1 MTDVATNPASSSA
14 PSPPH
19 PLTPP
24 HALTSPTGS
33 THAMSTRSSSGLARQ
48 QPSSQQ
54 QHQPQEQQPHQQQQQ
69 QQQQFSRPQSPPRE
83 AQGLP
88 SVPGRLTRKRAQS
101 INIEEANH
109 PRFEGLAIR
118 SPALVGTP
126 PPSATTT
133 DLICICPAPPKVP
146 RPRNAF
152 ILYRQH
158 HQAGVVL
165 KYPGL
170 ANPEISK
177 IIGELWRE
185 ETEEVKNY
193 WKRLA
198 EEEKARHQRQYPQY
212 KYQPRR
218 GGKGGPSAR
227 PASAPGDDPGR
238 CPKCQGR
245 YIATP
250 RTPSTPFI
258 PGGHH
263 GHHLGPSAMQPFI
276 ANNPR
281 VVEQV
286 QQHHRP
292 MMDMV
297 PPQHGLDPR
306 RVGYYPQHHEQ
317 LRTIEENYDGLPPH
331 MSKRRTHQ
339 DDYDLM
345 SPAEAKRRR
354 VVDRGRSPD
363 TTMVISQHP
372 QHVQQPVSSPI
383 NYTTLIP
390 GARRNSSIS
399 SSAYSGTPGS
409 STFGPGS
416 MVPLPRP
423 RMPTGLSGLQQDA
436 AMMAP
441 PPRPNRQF
449 STGAPPPSAGQ
460 SSRNNSTYDESLTL
474 APLQIPTSPIQASE
488 ASGAR
493 TLSGGGPTGLGIM
506 NQQGLSRD
514 SQARGIEAMVMSIP
528 YMNKLD
534 VLRKISPPLG
544 PPTPGSPLFGT
555 RGPVIAIEG
564 ASTELMREVRPVIE
578 RALRQSG
585 ECETK
590 IWTNS
595 SSANQED
602 TSGAH
607 SPGKNGGDEDTDMRS
622 TRDKDKDSTGSPR
635 GSAGSNGTK
644 KDASANVGSSP
655 HAMGTFDYLQTI
667 MEWHSK
673 SSEIIKHV
681 TTKQFASGPSSK
693 PLLPVALVPD
703 GFSLT
708 LSDRFASTVAITD
721 PYSPVDHWQWMATL
735 WRGIVGPDLV
745 VYIRPSTSEEL
756 ARSGASAVEYRAPGI
771 MIVRVDAEKGT
782 VDEKTERRLAFELM
796 EWVRAGSFRDGYCF
810 GDE

>member
-1 MTDVATNPASSSA
+1 
-14 PSPPH
+14 
-19 PLTPP
+19 
-24 HALTSPTGS
+24 
-33 THAMSTRSSSGLARQ
+33 MSTRSNGSLARQ

-54 QHQPQEQQPHQQQQQ
+54 QQL
-69 QQQQFSRPQSPPRE
+69 QQQFIQPNSPPGE
-83 AQGLP
+83 AHGLP

-101 INIEEANH
+101 INVEEANH
-109 PRFEGLAIR
+109 PRVEGLTIH
-118 SPALVGTP
+118 SPALVSTP

-227 PASAPGDDPGR
+227 PASALGEDPGR

-250 RTPSTPFI
+250 RTPSTPFM

-263 GHHLGPSAMQPFI
+263 GHPLGSSAMQPFL

-292 MMDMV
+292 LMDMG
-297 PPQHGLDPR
+297 PPQLGGDPR
-306 RVGYYPQHHEQ
+306 RVQYYPQHQEQ
-317 LRTIEENYDGLPPH
+317 LRTIEENYDGMPPH
-331 MSKRRTHQ
+331 MSKRRAAH
-339 DDYDLM
+339 DDYDMM
-345 SPAEAKRRR
+345 SPADAKRRR
-354 VVDRGRSPD
+354 VADRGRSPD
-363 TTMVISQHP
+363 PSVPPSQHP
-372 QHVQQPVSSPI
+372 QHHQQ
-383 NYTTLIP
+383 
-390 GARRNSSIS
+390 SIS
-399 SSAYSGTPGS
+399 SPVNYAAHNSGVRRTSSMSSSVYAGTPGS
-409 STFGPGS
+409 GTFGPGP
-416 MVPLPRP
+416 MAPLPRP
-423 RMPTGLSGLQQDA
+423 RMPTGPSGLQQDNT
-436 AMMAP
+436 MMAP
-441 PPRPNRQF
+441 PPRPPRQF
-449 STGAPPPSAGQ
+449 STGAPPPS
-460 SSRNNSTYDESLTL
+460 SSHTSRSNSAYDESLTL
-474 APLQIPTSPIQASE
+474 APLQIPTSPTQTSDT
-488 ASGAR
+488 SGAR
-493 TLSGGGPTGLGIM
+493 TLSGGGVTGLGIM
-506 NQQGLSRD
+506 NQQQGQSRD

-544 PPTPGSPLFGT
+544 PPAPGSPFVET

-564 ASTELMREVRPVIE
+564 ANMALMREVMPVIE

-590 IWTNS
+590 IWTDS
-595 SSANQED
+595 SPAKQVGVSD
-602 TSGAH
+602 AH
-607 SPGKNGGDEDTDMRS
+607 SPGRKGDGEDAAMSGTQ
-622 TRDKDKDSTGSPR
+622 DKDSASTESRSGSL
-635 GSAGSNGTK
+635 GSGITNP
-644 KDASANVGSSP
+644 DASGTGNSSS
-655 HAMGTFDYLQTI
+655 HAMGTFNYLQTI

-673 SSEIIKHV
+673 SAEIIKHI
-681 TTKQFASGPSSK
+681 TTQQPAPAPSSK
-693 PLLPVALVPD
+693 PLLPVALIPD

-708 LSDRFASTVAITD
+708 LSDKFASTVAITD

-745 VYIRPSTSEEL
+745 VYVRASTSEEL
-756 ARSGASAVEYRAPGI
+756 ARSGSSAVEYRSPGI
-771 MIVRVDAEKGT
+771 MIVRVDAEKGA
-782 VDEKTERRLAFELM
+782 VDEKTERRLAFEVM
-796 EWVRAGSFRDGYCF
+796 EWVRAGSFRDGYAF
-810 GDE
+810 GND

>member
-1 MTDVATNPASSSA
+1 M
-14 PSPPH
+14 
-19 PLTPP
+19 
-24 HALTSPTGS
+24 
-33 THAMSTRSSSGLARQ
+33 
-48 QPSSQQ
+48 
-54 QHQPQEQQPHQQQQQ
+54 
-69 QQQQFSRPQSPPRE
+69 
-83 AQGLP
+83 
-88 SVPGRLTRKRAQS
+88 
-101 INIEEANH
+101 
-109 PRFEGLAIR
+109 
-118 SPALVGTP
+118 
-126 PPSATTT
+126 
-133 DLICICPAPPKVP
+133 
-146 RPRNAF
+146 
-152 ILYRQH
+152 
-158 HQAGVVL
+158 VL

-227 PASAPGDDPGR
+227 PPSASGEDPGR

-250 RTPSTPFI
+250 RTPSTPFMA
-258 PGGHH
+258 GSHH
-263 GHHLGPSAMQPFI
+263 GHPLGPSAMQPFI

-281 VVEQV
+281 VIEQV

-292 MMDMV
+292 LIDMGL
-297 PPQHGLDPR
+297 PQHGGDPR
-306 RVGYYPQHHEQ
+306 RVPYYPQHQEQ

-331 MSKRRTHQ
+331 MSKRRTQHE
-339 DDYDLM
+339 DYEVM

-354 VVDRGRSPD
+354 VNDRGRSPD
-363 TTMVISQHP
+363 HSLHISQHP
-372 QHVQQPVSSPI
+372 QHIQQSISSPI
-383 NYTTLIP
+383 NYAAHNP
-390 GARRNSSIS
+390 GTRRTSSVG
-399 SSAYSGTPGS
+399 SSAYTGTPGT
-409 STFGPGS
+409 STFGPGP

-423 RMPTGLSGLQQDA
+423 RMPTGPSGLQQDTT
-436 AMMAP
+436 MMAP
-441 PPRPNRQF
+441 PPRPTRQF
-449 STGAPPPSAGQ
+449 STGAPPQSAGHT
-460 SSRNNSTYDESLTL
+460 SRNNSTYDESLTL
-474 APLQIPTSPIQASE
+474 APLQIPTSPTQASD

-493 TLSGGGPTGLGIM
+493 TLSGGGATGLGIM

-544 PPTPGSPLFGT
+544 PPAPGSPSVET

-564 ASTELMREVRPVIE
+564 ASAALMREVMPVIE
-578 RALRQSG
+578 KALRQSD

-590 IWTNS
+590 IWTDS
-595 SSANQED
+595 SSEKQKDVSGPRSSERKGDGED
-602 TSGAH
+602 AEMSG
-607 SPGKNGGDEDTDMRS
+607 
-622 TRDKDKDSTGSPR
+622 TRHNDKDSTESRTGSLSS
-635 GSAGSNGTK
+635 GSAGSSTTK
-644 KDASANVGSSP
+644 KDASGTIGWGS
-655 HAMGTFDYLQTI
+655 HATGTFNYLQTI

-673 SSEIIKHV
+673 SAEIIKHI
-681 TTKQFASGPSSK
+681 TTKRSTPGSSSK
-693 PLLPVALVPD
+693 PLLPVALIPD

-708 LSDRFASTVAITD
+708 LSDKFASTVAITD

-745 VYIRPSTSEEL
+745 VYIRASTSEEL
-756 ARSGASAVEYRAPGI
+756 ARSGSSAVEYRAPGI

-796 EWVRAGSFRDGYCF
+796 EWVRAGSFRDGYSF

>member
-1 MTDVATNPASSSA
+1 
-14 PSPPH
+14 
-19 PLTPP
+19 
-24 HALTSPTGS
+24 
-33 THAMSTRSSSGLARQ
+33 
-48 QPSSQQ
+48 
-54 QHQPQEQQPHQQQQQ
+54 
-69 QQQQFSRPQSPPRE
+69 
-83 AQGLP
+83 
-88 SVPGRLTRKRAQS
+88 
-101 INIEEANH
+101 
-109 PRFEGLAIR
+109 
-118 SPALVGTP
+118 
-126 PPSATTT
+126 
-133 DLICICPAPPKVP
+133 
-146 RPRNAF
+146 
-152 ILYRQH
+152 
-158 HQAGVVL
+158 
-165 KYPGL
+165 
-170 ANPEISK
+170 
-177 IIGELWRE
+177 
-185 ETEEVKNY
+185 
-193 WKRLA
+193 
-198 EEEKARHQRQYPQY
+198 
-212 KYQPRR
+212 
-218 GGKGGPSAR
+218 
-227 PASAPGDDPGR
+227 
-238 CPKCQGR
+238 
-245 YIATP
+245 
-250 RTPSTPFI
+250 
-258 PGGHH
+258 
-263 GHHLGPSAMQPFI
+263 MQPFI

-297 PPQHGLDPR
+297 PPQHGIDPR

-339 DDYDLM
+339 DDYDVM

-354 VVDRGRSPD
+354 VVDRARSPD
-363 TTMVISQHP
+363 HTMAIPQHS
-372 QHVQQPVSSPI
+372 QHVQQPLSSPI
-383 NYTTLIP
+383 NYTTHIP
-390 GARRNSSIS
+390 GARRTSSIS
-399 SSAYSGTPGS
+399 SSAYAGTPAS
-409 STFGPGS
+409 STFGPGP

-423 RMPTGLSGLQQDA
+423 RMPTGPSGLQQDA
-436 AMMAP
+436 TMMAP

-460 SSRNNSTYDESLTL
+460 ASRNNSAYDESLTL

-493 TLSGGGPTGLGIM
+493 TLSGGGSTGLGIM
-506 NQQGLSRD
+506 NQQGLSKD

-544 PPTPGSPLFGT
+544 PSAPGSPLFET

-564 ASTELMREVRPVIE
+564 ASAALMREVKPVIE

-595 SSANQED
+595 SSANQEEA
-602 TSGAH
+602 SGAH
-607 SPGKNGGDEDTDMRS
+607 DSPGKNGDEDDTEMS
-622 TRDKDKDSTGSPR
+622 GTRDKDKDSAESR
-635 GSAGSNGTK
+635 SGSAGSNSTK

-655 HAMGTFDYLQTI
+655 HAMGTFNYLQTI

-673 SSEIIKHV
+673 SSEIVKHV
-681 TTKQFASGPSSK
+681 TTKHFASGPSSK

-708 LSDRFASTVAITD
+708 LSDKFASTVAITD

-796 EWVRAGSFRDGYCF
+796 EWVRAGSFRDGYSF
-810 GDE
+810 GDD